1 MTVSRSNTRKDKME
15 IIQYELPYLED
26 LYVFSVGNTRYVAWK
41 PPYVRVPF
49 PFQNNLLTR
58 VEQPYHIKNHG
69 PRSLVTVL
77 HAECESWIT
86 KSWIQQKLQSYRS
99 ADDVFRDEFLNGVI
113 FTGGTESLQ
122 VSPEASDHLAS
133 LGTVWTE
140 IENDETVDRPSPG
153 PYLASERQ
161 LWEARRLYDDMQGA
175 FMTGIIPSTT
185 W

>member
-1 MTVSRSNTRKDKME
+1 ME

-26 LYVFSVGNTRYVAWK
+26 LYVFSVGNTRYVPWK
-41 PPYVRVPF
+41 PPHVRVPF
-49 PFQNNLLTR
+49 PFQINLLTR

-99 ADDVFRDEFLNGVI
+99 ADDVFRDEFLNGVT
-113 FTGGTESLQ
+113 FTGGTGSLQ
-122 VSPEASDHLAS
+122 VSPKASEHLAS

-140 IENDETVDRPSPG
+140 IENDETVETPSPG
-153 PYLASERQ
+153 PYLVSGWQ